1 MAPHG
6 GGQLRADPD
15 LRISQVADGKA
26 MGTYWAKI
34 EEQNSDETTQFT
46 SRIEATPD
54 GLPRMAFKTTNGANL
69 EGDLMSD
76 GDFKLSGP
84 AGFQA
89 VLKRVG
95 ESK

>member
-1 MAPHG
+1 MRNMAPHG

-54 GLPRMAFKTTNGANL
+54 GLPRMAFKTTNGRIWKAIL
-69 EGDLMSD
+69 CRTEISSCPDQR
-76 GDFKLSGP
+76 
-84 AGFQA
+84 GF
-89 VLKRVG
+89 RPC
-95 ESK
+95 